1 MYSPHKYRRLIPV
14 INVYAMDSETVQRVK
29 KNTSWNYEFYPQDA
43 GSSYLVSAGLKP
55 LDADLDAQ
63 AGELLLVAVRHGDI
77 TPIYM

>member
-1 MYSPHKYRRLIPV
+1 MPRFPKPFKAL
-14 INVYAMDSETVQRVK
+14 TK
-29 KNTSWNYEFYPQDA
+29 KHLLELWILAQDA
-43 GSSYLVSAGLKP
+43 GFSYLVFAGLKP